1 MTQKQYR
8 LAGTA
13 LRRLLRKNRG
23 GGIVS
28 DRISI
33 DGCRVGYMERAPPVS
48 QEDSG
53 WLFTAGDESEAY
65 MADASNMAVFDL
77 NCVANFDRAVVPWL
91 DAAVGSAFARC
102 TPDGSLER
110 VQEGGPPRFP
120 VVSGD
125 YAMTNDWSVTLPGEF
140 FRRFEDDSLVLWRPA
155 HTVWTLVWG
164 LPQDVSRSAQVAS
177 LVKRRATEAT
187 ELEVHETAD
196 RHRISY
202 RLDEEQDGATV
213 HALYGFVVSDRG
225 YVQMAQ
231 YLDILEDLER
241 AREILQSVREAP
253 TSLR

>member
-28 DRISI
+28 DRISV
-33 DGCRVGYMERAPPVS
+33 DGCRVGYMERVEPVS
-48 QEDSG
+48 KEDSG
-53 WLFTAGDESEAY
+53 WLFAAGDESDAY
-65 MADASNMAVFDL
+65 MADASRMAVFDL

-91 DAAVGSAFARC
+91 DAAVGSAFACR
-102 TPDGSLER
+102 TPDGTLER
-110 VQEGGPPRFP
+110 VQEGGAPRFP

-140 FRRFEDDSLVLWRPA
+140 FERIEDESLVLWRPA
-155 HTVWTLVWG
+155 HTIWTLVWG
-164 LPQDVSRSAQVAS
+164 LPPNVSRSGQVAN
-177 LVKRRATEAT
+177 LVKQREAEAT
-187 ELEVHETAD
+187 ELEVDETAD
-196 RHRISY
+196 RHAISY
-202 RLDEEQDGATV
+202 RLDSVQEGATV

-231 YLDILEDLER
+231 YLDIVEDVER

-253 TSLR
+253 ASLR